1 MPQKVCGGDILHVV
15 AYAIF
20 PEMPQNRT
28 VSIMVRMLLMFRK
41 WGISGK
47 TNKVKVGHFRKKT
60 RDQISAEYM
69 FLYIGRYKTL
79 HISRQYKP
87 QA

>member
-1 MPQKVCGGDILHVV
+1 MICVW
-15 AYAIF
+15 YETIF
-20 PEMPQNRT
+20 GLNRT
-28 VSIMVRMLLMFRK
+28 TTGHKNFDLEFHGGSYDMYRMTVAHRTKTFSWKTVKNLKIFIK
-41 WGISGK
+41 ISL
-47 TNKVKVGHFRKKT
+47 
-60 RDQISAEYM
+60 ILAEYM

>member
-1 MPQKVCGGDILHVV
+1 MKVVSGAEIFLRLCCAVYAKSMLNSRMQKNENFETLDC
-15 AYAIF
+15 
-20 PEMPQNRT
+20 
-28 VSIMVRMLLMFRK
+28 LLK
-41 WGISGK
+41 
-47 TNKVKVGHFRKKT
+47 
-60 RDQISAEYM
+60 ISAEYM